1 MTNLSH
7 TGAHLSVL
15 ATAIATSIA
24 LGAATLPTTSE
35 AVVANYDYEFLF
47 SDKPGSTLN
56 ETYRLNH
63 DSAGIPLALDPTLS
77 PVDAAL
83 MARIA
88 STLPEQKD
96 IRTQSQNLIASDDAA
111 TVQLI
116 KAADVWVTFLHEG
129 AGNRNVFGYFTYPE
143 GSPPQSAADIDH
155 IIILPNASYYNSGG
169 SGKGMRTGHRIHLG
183 QFPGNT
189 RIGFFVVANGFDSAK
204 GVRWDYN
211 RFYSLSTMNP
221 EATADLR
228 KHMVLLKDS
237 WGQRVVLG
245 MEDLLRSAT
254 GCDHDFNDVMFAV
267 ESNPIDAIKT
277 DRLVELNYLK
287 GSDLDGDGVPDTMDD
302 YPEDPTMSV
311 RVTYPSSKSRA
322 QLSFEDMWPQEGDY
336 DMNDLVLAY
345 SVDEGRDNA
354 GNVREIS
361 GQVQIK
367 ARGAG
372 YSHGFGIN
380 FPNLPA
386 AALESGSVWIDSQP
400 SRMLTSEPGQSK
412 LTLILFTDSKS
423 LASKNTNT
431 RTCYTN
437 KFNAD
442 KNCTEEPGPTIHF
455 RARLKQS
462 YAQAEVGSAPYNPF
476 IYVTD
481 RGRGFEIH
489 LPDQP
494 PTALV
499 KQSLFGSSDDGSV
512 PALGRYYK
520 TKGNALPWALNV
532 PVTWPQPYEKL
543 QVNTAYP
550 SFVNWVQTSGA
561 QATDWYK
568 NPVPSAVF
576 PAK

>member
-1 MTNLSH
+1 MIRFAPPI
-7 TGAHLSVL
+7 GAHLSLL
-15 ATAIATSIA
+15 AAALA
-24 LGAATLPTTSE
+24 LGGSMLPVPAQAATVTPPSSR
-35 AVVANYDYEFLF
+35 FLF
-47 SDKPGSTLN
+47 SDKTGKNLS

-63 DSAGIPLALDPTLS
+63 DSAGIPLALDPTLTK
-77 PVDAAL
+77 VEAAL

-111 TVQLI
+111 TVQLV
-116 KAADVWVTFLHEG
+116 KAADVWITFLHEG

-143 GSPPQSAADIDH
+143 GSPPQSPADIEH

-169 SGKGMRTGHRIHLG
+169 SNLGMRTGHRIFLG
-183 QFPGNT
+183 QFPANT
-189 RIGFFVVANGFDSAK
+189 RIGFFVVANGFDNGN
-204 GVRWDYN
+204 GVKWDNN
-211 RFYSLSTMNP
+211 RFYSLSTLNP

-267 ESNPIDAIKT
+267 ESNPVDAIKT
-277 DRLVELNYLK
+277 DSLVELNYLK

-322 QLSFEDMWPQEGDY
+322 QLSFEDLWPQEGDY

-345 SVDEGRDNA
+345 SIDEGRDNA

-361 GQVQIK
+361 GKFQIK

-400 SRMLTSEPGQSK
+400 SRVLTSEPGQPK

-423 LASKNTNT
+423 LAPKNTNT
-431 RTCYTN
+431 RTCISN

-442 KNCTEEPGPTIHF
+442 KNCPEEPGPTIHF

-462 YAQAEVGSAPYNPF
+462 YPQAEVGSAPYNPF
-476 IYVTD
+476 IYVAD

-499 KQSLFGSSDDGSV
+499 RTSLLGSSDDGSN
-512 PALGRYYK
+512 PKLGRYYK
-520 TKGNALPWALNV
+520 TKANALPWALNT
-532 PVTWPQPYEKL
+532 PVTWPQPYEK
-543 QVNTAYP
+543 VTINTAYA
-550 SFVNWVQTSGA
+550 SFVDWVKSSGV
-561 QATDWYK
+561 QATDWFK
-568 NPVPSAVF
+568 KPELSAVF
-576 PAK
+576 PAQ